1 VNRPLHALAPLAL
14 AATAALAACR
24 FERAPSGR
32 PEGGYAPEPDSLA
45 SVEVYNALRGYYAA
59 LTSRDWRLLGT
70 HFWPRA
76 TITTIRVPPGDTAER
91 VHTLS
96 IEEFVAG
103 AGSVRAA
110 VFSTEPVRASIVTYG
125 DLADAW
131 VTYRARVGAAPGAV
145 AAHHGIDAFHLMR
158 REGRWRIAGL
168 AFQNEVPGRPI
179 APELPVRR

>member
-1 VNRPLHALAPLAL
+1 MTRTLTALALVL
-14 AATAALAACR
+14 VFSACR
-24 FERAPSGR
+24 IERSSSGR
-32 PEGGYAPEPDSLA
+32 PGGGYAPEPDSLA

-59 LTSRDWRLLGT
+59 LTSRDWRLVGT

-76 TITTIRVPPGDTAER
+76 TITTIRVPPGDTAGQ

-103 AGSVRAA
+103 AGRVRAA

-125 DLADAW
+125 DLSDAW
-131 VTYRARVGAAPGAV
+131 VTYRARVGPTPGAV
-145 AAHHGIDAFHLMR
+145 AVHHGIDAFHLMR

-168 AFQNEVPGRPI
+168 AFQNEVPGQPI
-179 APELPVRR
+179 APEPPARR